1 LFAKNTSKNELFLA
15 EYMQWASS
23 LICCLLSRNN
33 TLADTILFLKQF
45 DEIFGLTIYS
55 GYCISA
61 KLHKAKCYGHK
72 ENQLVGLHG
81 NFAPVAGFQSR
92 REKND
97 LAQIAQRLTAIE
109 NRISTSQTDE
119 SASIQEIRETLV
131 FLSDQLSRLD
141 KSVQTRTPRPIPKGA
156 SVFKPGGFNISSSYN
171 TALSN
176 YKVKQY
182 EAAISGFKELLTV
195 APTSSLA
202 DNAQYWIG
210 ECYDALG
217 NYDQAL
223 TALGKVFDY
232 PKSNKLSDAHVKI
245 GLIYVKMGRN
255 DQAKEELKAVIDNYP
270 GTNAAS
276 IAASKLKSMGE

>member
-1 LFAKNTSKNELFLA
+1 MKSLLKFSIPIFIVIIVAGCSSSRLAKIEATSSQQQEIQKDLMERTDSNVASIGEAKNDFA
-15 EYMQWASS
+15 
-23 LICCLLSRNN
+23 
-33 TLADTILFLKQF
+33 
-45 DEIFGLTIYS
+45 
-55 GYCISA
+55 
-61 KLHKAKCYGHK
+61 
-72 ENQLVGLHG
+72 QL
-81 NFAPVAGFQSR
+81 
-92 REKND
+92 
-97 LAQIAQRLTAIE
+97 AQRLTDLE
-109 NRISTSQTDE
+109 NRVSTSQTDE

-141 KSVQTRTPRPIPKGA
+141 MSVQTRTPRTIPKGV
-156 SVFKPGGFNISSSYN
+156 SVFKPDGYNANSSYN
-171 TALSN
+171 AALSN
-176 YKVKQY
+176 YKAKRY

-223 TALGKVFDY
+223 TAFNKVFDY

-245 GLIYVKMGRN
+245 GLIYIKIDRN
-255 DQAKEELKAVIDNYP
+255 DLAKEELKAVINNYP

-276 IAASKLKSMGE
+276 IAASKLKSLGE

>member
-1 LFAKNTSKNELFLA
+1 MK
-15 EYMQWASS
+15 S
-23 LICCLLSRNN
+23 LLKFSI
-33 TLADTILFLKQF
+33 TILIVILAANCSSGRLAKIEDANSQQQ
-45 DEIFGLTIYS
+45 EIQ
-55 GYCISA
+55 
-61 KLHKAKCYGHK
+61 KD
-72 ENQLVGLHG
+72 LVERSDS
-81 NFAPVAGFQSR
+81 NAASI
-92 REKND
+92 RETKND

-245 GLIYVKMGRN
+245 GLIYIKMGRN
-255 DQAKEELKAVIDNYP
+255 DPAKEELKAVIDNYP

-276 IAASKLKSMGE
+276 IAASKLKSLGE

>member
-1 LFAKNTSKNELFLA
+1 MK
-15 EYMQWASS
+15 S
-23 LICCLLSRNN
+23 L
-33 TLADTILFLKQF
+33 LKF
-45 DEIFGLTIYS
+45 SMPIFIV
-55 GYCISA
+55 II
-61 KLHKAKCYGHK
+61 
-72 ENQLVGLHG
+72 
-81 NFAPVAGFQSR
+81 VAGCSSGRLAKIENTNNQQQEIQNDLTERSDSNAASI
-92 REKND
+92 REAKND
-97 LAQIAQRLTAIE
+97 LAQLAQRLTDLE
-109 NRISTSQTDE
+109 KRVSTSQTDE

-141 KSVQTRTPRPIPKGA
+141 MSVQTRTPRPIPKGA

-171 TALSN
+171 AALSN
-176 YKVKQY
+176 YKAKQY
-182 EAAISGFKELLTV
+182 EAAINSFMELLTV

-223 TALGKVFDY
+223 TAFNKVFNY

-245 GLIYVKMGRN
+245 GLIYVKMNRN
-255 DQAKEELKAVIDNYP
+255 DLAKEELKAVIDNYP

-276 IAASKLKSMGE
+276 IATSKLKSLGE